1 MELIFV
7 GMVGDAKETG
17 RGRVEMEMKSRL
29 KVPLVCA
36 FRIQGLPVSLSRTWG
51 YAVDYSRPNIS

>member
-17 RGRVEMEMKSRL
+17 RVGMEMKSRL
-29 KVPLVCA
+29 KVPLLCA